1 MLRLLRN
8 GMAAAR
14 ASGDAALRSSVTAER
29 FVVPCVLC
37 DALDACGV
45 PAPADAASSIDSH
58 HATVGDP
65 LERVPALTRKD

>member
-8 GMAAAR
+8 GMAAAQ

-45 PAPADAASSIDSH
+45 PAPADAASPIDSRQ
-58 HATVGDP
+58 AAVDDP
-65 LERVPALTRKD
+65 LERVPSFTQKD